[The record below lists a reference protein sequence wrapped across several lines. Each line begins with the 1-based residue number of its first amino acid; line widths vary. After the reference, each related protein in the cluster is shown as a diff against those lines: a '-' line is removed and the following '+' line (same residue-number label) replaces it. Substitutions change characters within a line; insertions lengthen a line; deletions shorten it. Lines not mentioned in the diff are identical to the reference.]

1 MHRYLQRR
9 LGWNFDARYFVR
21 YLLLEILIH
30 HPLAGWF
37 VVVEKVTP
45 TSGIHAG
52 FHGAASVYYYC
63 HGIPQKYD
71 PEYNPVGCSMYSTY
85 RRVSY

>member
-30 HPLAGWF
+30 HPLDLAGWF

-63 HGIPQKYD
+63 DDMPSVVMY
-71 PEYNPVGCSMYSTY
+71 EYQ
-85 RRVSY
+85 